1 MRELLDVSMRTHIV
15 TEDLRSGTYRREM
28 GSFPLEEVDTESH
41 AIAVESV
48 RVIQTPVV
56 RKQLFPHHMPEV
68 SIKRRILLYWSSLVI
83 HARVNSK

>member
-1 MRELLDVSMRTHIV
+1 
-15 TEDLRSGTYRREM
+15 M

-41 AIAVESV
+41 VIAVESV